1 MKRFIFRFLV
11 NEPDYCLKNN
21 GKDKSQDDIDEID
34 ILILVSSAISHSE
47 RREAIRDTWG
57 SRDHLR
63 KYNTKVLFLLG
74 QGNDHQGEVLE
85 ESHRRRD
92 IIQEDFHVR
101 LLFFIDT
108 QNISLC
114 IIHLNRIPNDLY
126 LF

>member
-1 MKRFIFRFLV
+1 MKLFISRFLV

-21 GKDKSQDDIDEID
+21 GKGKIKDELDEID

-85 ESHRRRD
+85 ESQNRKD
-92 IIQEDFHVR
+92 IIQEDFHVS
-101 LLFFIDT
+101 LLFFLDMH
-108 QNISLC
+108 NISLYYFAF
-114 IIHLNRIPNDLY
+114 IEY
-126 LF
+126 